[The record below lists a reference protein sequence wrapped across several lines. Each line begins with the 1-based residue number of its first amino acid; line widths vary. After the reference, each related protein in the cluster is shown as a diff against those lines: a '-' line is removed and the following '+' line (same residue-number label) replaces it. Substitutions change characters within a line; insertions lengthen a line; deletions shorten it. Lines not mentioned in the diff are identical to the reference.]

1 MGINGLRKFCIHTK
15 WMIKFNSFFR
25 ILKQKLQKLHS
36 GNPIPIRRLNILY
49 NDHQKLLARHEI
61 LEEHNKFLQ
70 SELTKVQIMLEKSR
84 DKLKQ
89 SKKYKKNMKT
99 TNITTDSRKL
109 PVIHINQKRR
119 SAKSI
124 RNFSCRHCKP
134 KIMKKPNLPIP
145 NELLGNM
152 QIQQKYSKTE

>member
-1 MGINGLRKFCIHTK
+1 M
-15 WMIKFNSFFR
+15 
-25 ILKQKLQKLHS
+25 
-36 GNPIPIRRLNILY
+36 RRLNILH

-84 DKLKQ
+84 DELKQ
-89 SKKYKKNMKT
+89 SKDYKKNINATK
-99 TNITTDSRKL
+99 ITTDSRKH
-109 PVIHINQKRR
+109 PVIQIKQKRR

-134 KIMKKPNLPIP
+134 KIINKSNLPIP

-152 QIQQKYSKTE
+152 QMQQKYSDTE